1 MTSSSTVVV
10 VHAHPD
16 DEAIFTGATMY
27 RLAEAGARVVL
38 LTATGGEEG
47 RPRVPLCRGETLQQ
61 RRRAEL
67 ERACELLGVQ
77 RLVVLGFRD
86 SGAHPGPYR
95 AGALGAACASE
106 LARQVAR
113 VVEAEGAQTLVHYDR
128 RGIYGHVDHV
138 RVHQAGNRVVR
149 RLGLTGY
156 EATVDAE
163 RLGRGPRHVLHAAA
177 GEQASVGV
185 SAAEISVAVR
195 ATPPALLAKMA
206 AMSAHASQIGPEF
219 LDPVTFEGGYGC
231 EWFVRRGA
239 PGLLEDQLLTEGSL
253 PVMS

>member
-1 MTSSSTVVV
+1 M
-10 VHAHPD
+10 
-16 DEAIFTGATMY
+16 
-27 RLAEAGARVVL
+27 
-38 LTATGGEEG
+38 
-47 RPRVPLCRGETLQQ
+47 PLCRGETLEQ

-77 RLVVLGFRD
+77 RLVMLGFRD

-95 AGALGAACASE
+95 AGALGGAGASE

-113 VVEAEGAQTLVHYDR
+113 VVEAEGAGTLVHYDR
-128 RGIYGHVDHV
+128 QGIYGHVDHV
-138 RVHQAGNRVVR
+138 RVHQAGSRVVR

-163 RLGRGPRHVLHAAA
+163 RLLAQAGRGPRHVLHAAA
-177 GEQASVGV
+177 GDRAPVGV

-195 ATPPALLAKMA
+195 ASAPALLAKMA

-219 LDPVTFEGGYGC
+219 LDPMTFEGGYGC

-239 PGLLEDQLLTEGSL
+239 PGVLDQLPDRGSL